1 MDAMILLINFLI
13 QILIVLLLFGR
24 DILRHYINLF
34 VSDKK

>member
-13 QILIVLLLFGR
+13 QILIVPLLLGR

-34 VSDKK
+34 VPDKK